1 MKQAIGDGLLTPEV
15 VKQWGFGKGS
25 IFDSLVNKNL
35 SNPEDA
41 SFVADVL
48 AAYRPKA
55 HPNTQVKIDDAL
67 AGIEAMFGAKPT
79 SQTEGAADVGT
90 AITEPSG
97 AGVQVAGEPS
107 AGATTPRLGA
117 PEPAGVVP
125 PVEDARQPAG
135 GAEAAPPA
143 VAPPLALP
151 APVEPEVVTPAA
163 EAVTPP
169 TEPVV
174 ETPAAEK
181 PVEAPAA
188 QKPAVEL
195 PKSLQDMSPANRQLY
210 ELDRNIEEAKTP
222 ASGIDWEI
230 KDTLAPEER
239 GMTFESATDQLN
251 SYLAGIKDLDG
262 KLRSGNR
269 TGSTPGRLI
278 EMWKNA
284 SQTQAFIEQQK
295 QQKPELWANYQARQA
310 DVANLKEGDAVITPN
325 GEQAILD
332 KKFPKNWRV
341 KLPNEEM
348 RLYPPTSFR
357 RAEPAAKLSA
367 AQIPKYKIVQTQV
380 EGLDGKIKRAW
391 NVVDAKD
398 DYIQDTFDTRAEA
411 QDWVRGVKERAAK
424 PSLAE
429 EAKPLPITPEIQEK
443 IDQLEKVLKKI
454 MNKYGLKDVALKLID
469 NMKAEGEYAQ
479 SVVRLALDAVNPV
492 QALRHES
499 IHALK
504 ELGFFSP
511 QQWAA
516 LEKQAKSKWID
527 QYLKTKNI
535 NKEDLEEGQK
545 SRYDAYMELYKG
557 DMDAIIEEAI
567 ADAFGDFDVNK
578 APPGLMQAILTRLRN
593 FFDAVKT
600 AFGGEVTAE
609 QVFRKVEKGALKA
622 EAKAEAAPAK
632 QSLRE
637 VPLSTRGLMEVQ
649 PIVAMQELGLKT
661 DAVRKPGGIELFND
675 VRSIALALNQD
686 TIRNKGKIAKTD
698 TSLTSEKELA
708 RAMVDEIGYQL
719 KATAGTGTG
728 KGWYSDN
735 YPKAVKKLGKLF
747 PELETD
753 PYARTVFSALVAI
766 TSNGEK
772 VSLNVKNAIK
782 LYEDIR
788 MGKDPRNIG
797 SRRKTALDNN
807 IAVVMQLMKQYGPT
821 GMRNELLREITVK
834 DMNAILRSRGEKP
847 DTSYLA
853 DTKVPAAA
861 LYFGPKL
868 GAFFSNLEGAEGYLT
883 MDMWWTRT
891 VNRMRGQLESKA
903 TEASIKK
910 FAAMMD
916 KPNATRDEVVAA
928 TIPLRNKYEE
938 FGWHTELE
946 ELVGRKEPAEDK
958 DKPAWTARA
967 KRQAGPAYEALLFE
981 HRLEKMAN
989 TIYKNEYELLE
1000 EAPFTST
1007 DREFM
1012 YRTARRTQSLL
1023 KAEGINLSL
1032 ADIQA
1037 ALWYY
1042 EKRLY
1047 QHLSGRKADDIGYDE
1062 AITQL
1067 AGESTR
1073 PAGPSVVFAGQPVSG
1088 AGATGAGAAV
1098 AGVSAQPVQLKPSL
1112 REKASWDD
1120 KRIERLIDQYGY
1132 TDGRTY
1138 GIAAYVNPEE
1148 FVRATT
1154 PSKEFADELKAEAG
1168 ALDRDQIA
1176 KETQTP
1182 FLEWDIEKG
1191 VIVGHEGRHRMS
1203 ALSAEGVESAPVV
1216 LYVKDRY
1223 GSKKPDQY
1231 ERQDSVSIKGQKF
1244 QDGVGRPL
1252 TATNLI
1258 PLEYRQAKS
1267 LREEFAAAAGVKY
1280 SLRVNIPASA
1290 RARVV
1295 ATIASRQE
1303 KGFVE
1308 AALLADSSAESAALL
1323 SDLGAG
1329 LTASALGVHDRM
1341 GGIPVFRNGITI
1353 ISNQNGTIKGPTAIF
1368 APLAADPAHY
1378 QDYQFWAGVKRG
1390 SRYMQN
1396 PQGKYEEKLFTPSDV
1411 KEAEVIRKAYLKAGI
1426 DFEAMQK
1433 EWIKYNDGLV
1443 QYMVDTGV
1451 LSQERADLYRK
1462 HADYLPFYRQMDGR
1476 ETIGPKVFQAI
1487 SGVKPPKAAKGGEAL
1502 LDDFLENI
1510 VRNTQS
1516 AIQAGVKNVAAQRAA
1531 KVAMD
1536 IGMASRLGFKS
1547 SAAGTFD
1554 VLENGQV
1561 VTYQSKDELFI
1572 NAIKSLGIPDLPFI
1586 GLLSGP
1592 ANLLRNLVTK
1602 DPGFMLANLMRDS
1615 MSAWVTSGVKMTP
1628 MVNTFTNFGAAI
1640 AGKDPAFQA
1649 LMNAGIL
1656 GGYEFSQNVEQS
1668 GREFG
1673 KALRKQA
1680 KIKSTGLKGA
1690 AEMGAKPFTSLWDAL
1705 EKGSTASDAA
1715 TRMEVYKRT
1724 LAETNNEAEALFRA
1738 LEVMNFNRKGSSAV
1752 VRILTAAV
1760 PFLNARMQGL
1770 DVLYRAASGQMN
1782 ARDAAQIQ
1790 KQFFVRGAMIAS
1802 LSAAYWLLTHDD
1814 EEYKKQEQETRDNYW
1829 LLPSLG
1835 VKIPIPFE
1843 IGVLFKVIPE
1853 RILGYTFGSDTG
1865 EDFLKSMARQLTS
1878 TLAFNPIPQ
1887 AVMPVVETMTNFS
1900 FFTMRPIVGQG
1911 LEGLQPA
1918 YQVGPGTSR
1927 LAEGLGEMTKGMAKE
1942 LQVSPMKIDQ
1952 LISGY
1957 TGTMGMYLMNLMDAV
1972 YDMNTD
1978 SPKPARRFE
1987 QMPLIR
1993 RFAVDPEARGNVT
2006 AYYELKNSVDSIVRT
2021 SNMLE
2026 RTMNYEELP
2035 GYLMDNMKM
2044 LASKDYILDLEKTMK
2059 EFREMKILIRSASM
2073 DADAKKDAIL
2083 AIDQMENQLTS
2094 NIQYMKK
2101 LAKGD

>member
-1 MKQAIGDGLLTPEV
+1 
-15 VKQWGFGKGS
+15 
-25 IFDSLVNKNL
+25 
-35 SNPEDA
+35 
-41 SFVADVL
+41 
-48 AAYRPKA
+48 
-55 HPNTQVKIDDAL
+55 
-67 AGIEAMFGAKPT
+67 
-79 SQTEGAADVGT
+79 
-90 AITEPSG
+90 
-97 AGVQVAGEPS
+97 
-107 AGATTPRLGA
+107 
-117 PEPAGVVP
+117 
-125 PVEDARQPAG
+125 
-135 GAEAAPPA
+135 
-143 VAPPLALP
+143 
-151 APVEPEVVTPAA
+151 
-163 EAVTPP
+163 
-169 TEPVV
+169 
-174 ETPAAEK
+174 
-181 PVEAPAA
+181 
-188 QKPAVEL
+188 
-195 PKSLQDMSPANRQLY
+195 
-210 ELDRNIEEAKTP
+210 
-222 ASGIDWEI
+222 
-230 KDTLAPEER
+230 
-239 GMTFESATDQLN
+239 
-251 SYLAGIKDLDG
+251 
-262 KLRSGNR
+262 
-269 TGSTPGRLI
+269 
-278 EMWKNA
+278 MWKNA

-1073 PAGPSVVFAGQPVSG
+1073 PAGPSVVFAGQPVS
-1088 AGATGAGAAV
+1088 
-1098 AGVSAQPVQLKPSL
+1098 LSL
-1112 REKASWDD
+1112 
-1120 KRIERLIDQYGY
+1120 IHI
-1132 TDGRTY
+1132 
-1138 GIAAYVNPEE
+1138 
-1148 FVRATT
+1148 
-1154 PSKEFADELKAEAG
+1154 
-1168 ALDRDQIA
+1168 
-1176 KETQTP
+1176 
-1182 FLEWDIEKG
+1182 
-1191 VIVGHEGRHRMS
+1191 
-1203 ALSAEGVESAPVV
+1203 
-1216 LYVKDRY
+1216 
-1223 GSKKPDQY
+1223 
-1231 ERQDSVSIKGQKF
+1231 
-1244 QDGVGRPL
+1244 
-1252 TATNLI
+1252 
-1258 PLEYRQAKS
+1258 
-1267 LREEFAAAAGVKY
+1267 
-1280 SLRVNIPASA
+1280 
-1290 RARVV
+1290 
-1295 ATIASRQE
+1295 
-1303 KGFVE
+1303 
-1308 AALLADSSAESAALL
+1308 
-1323 SDLGAG
+1323 
-1329 LTASALGVHDRM
+1329 
-1341 GGIPVFRNGITI
+1341 
-1353 ISNQNGTIKGPTAIF
+1353 
-1368 APLAADPAHY
+1368 
-1378 QDYQFWAGVKRG
+1378 
-1390 SRYMQN
+1390 
-1396 PQGKYEEKLFTPSDV
+1396 
-1411 KEAEVIRKAYLKAGI
+1411 
-1426 DFEAMQK
+1426 
-1433 EWIKYNDGLV
+1433 
-1443 QYMVDTGV
+1443 
-1451 LSQERADLYRK
+1451 
-1462 HADYLPFYRQMDGR
+1462 
-1476 ETIGPKVFQAI
+1476 
-1487 SGVKPPKAAKGGEAL
+1487 
-1502 LDDFLENI
+1502 
-1510 VRNTQS
+1510 
-1516 AIQAGVKNVAAQRAA
+1516 
-1531 KVAMD
+1531 
-1536 IGMASRLGFKS
+1536 
-1547 SAAGTFD
+1547 
-1554 VLENGQV
+1554 
-1561 VTYQSKDELFI
+1561 
-1572 NAIKSLGIPDLPFI
+1572 
-1586 GLLSGP
+1586 
-1592 ANLLRNLVTK
+1592 
-1602 DPGFMLANLMRDS
+1602 
-1615 MSAWVTSGVKMTP
+1615 
-1628 MVNTFTNFGAAI
+1628 
-1640 AGKDPAFQA
+1640 
-1649 LMNAGIL
+1649 
-1656 GGYEFSQNVEQS
+1656 
-1668 GREFG
+1668 
-1673 KALRKQA
+1673 
-1680 KIKSTGLKGA
+1680 
-1690 AEMGAKPFTSLWDAL
+1690 
-1705 EKGSTASDAA
+1705 
-1715 TRMEVYKRT
+1715 
-1724 LAETNNEAEALFRA
+1724 
-1738 LEVMNFNRKGSSAV
+1738 
-1752 VRILTAAV
+1752 
-1760 PFLNARMQGL
+1760 
-1770 DVLYRAASGQMN
+1770 
-1782 ARDAAQIQ
+1782 
-1790 KQFFVRGAMIAS
+1790 
-1802 LSAAYWLLTHDD
+1802 
-1814 EEYKKQEQETRDNYW
+1814 
-1829 LLPSLG
+1829 
-1835 VKIPIPFE
+1835 
-1843 IGVLFKVIPE
+1843 
-1853 RILGYTFGSDTG
+1853 
-1865 EDFLKSMARQLTS
+1865 
-1878 TLAFNPIPQ
+1878 
-1887 AVMPVVETMTNFS
+1887 
-1900 FFTMRPIVGQG
+1900 
-1911 LEGLQPA
+1911 
-1918 YQVGPGTSR
+1918 
-1927 LAEGLGEMTKGMAKE
+1927 
-1942 LQVSPMKIDQ
+1942 
-1952 LISGY
+1952 
-1957 TGTMGMYLMNLMDAV
+1957 
-1972 YDMNTD
+1972 
-1978 SPKPARRFE
+1978 
-1987 QMPLIR
+1987 
-1993 RFAVDPEARGNVT
+1993 
-2006 AYYELKNSVDSIVRT
+2006 
-2021 SNMLE
+2021 
-2026 RTMNYEELP
+2026 
-2035 GYLMDNMKM
+2035 
-2044 LASKDYILDLEKTMK
+2044 
-2059 EFREMKILIRSASM
+2059 
-2073 DADAKKDAIL
+2073 
-2083 AIDQMENQLTS
+2083 
-2094 NIQYMKK
+2094 
-2101 LAKGD
+2101 